1 MPDPVEVAI
10 NGKVILQGK
19 ELEADEFT
27 ITLTLPNLTTMSAK
41 NKADGSFTFP
51 TQIHPLPGNYTY
63 TIYQEQ
69 GFAEGVTYSGMQYSV
84 NLEVALDTAIDEL
97 DYNLT
102 TTKNGEAMKAG
113 EEFVFINSYSEVV
126 GEDAGSTTIPA
137 LTVLPKTGK

>member
-1 MPDPVEVAI
+1 PDPVEVTI

-19 ELEADEFT
+19 ELEADQFT
-27 ITLTLPNLTTMSAK
+27 ITLTLPNLTTMSTK
-41 NKADGSFTFP
+41 NKADGSFAFP

-69 GFAEGVTYSGMQYSV
+69 GSAEGVTYSGMQYSV
-84 NLEVALDTAIDEL
+84 NLEVALDTATDEL

-113 EEFVFINSYSEVV
+113 EAFVFINSYSEVV